1 MLFALTLEARGFSER
16 RPHMTSSRCTLG
28 KRRCSPDRDLLPSTT
43 PNLKSLAMLL
53 TLGVVGFASIAA
65 VTPKE
70 VPADAE
76 RYVRD
81 VAPRGSLQPDEL
93 HLTQLFQQA
102 SKSVVHI
109 TSLRLQR
116 FTRRDVYR
124 VPEGSGSGFVW
135 DTSGHVVT
143 NFHVVQ
149 RGQEFQVVLA
159 DESSWSAE
167 LVGAAPHKDLAVLK
181 IDAPREIL
189 EPMALGSSKDL
200 LVGQNTY
207 AIGNPFGLDQSL
219 TRGVISA
226 LGREIT
232 SRMRTTIYDVIQS
245 DTAVNP
251 GNSGGP
257 LLDSAG
263 RLIGVNT
270 AIFSPSGAS
279 AGISFA
285 VPADTV
291 RRIVPDLIAFGRV
304 QKPVIGFRPYPNNLP
319 RDFPDGVLVAD
330 VPNGTAL
337 ERAGLRGT
345 TERSLGDIIV
355 AVNGRPT
362 PSLADL
368 ESVLE
373 RFRAGDEVQ
382 LTLIRGLGYDGE
394 GGQSVTIETLLQAAD
409 PGKP

>member
-1 MLFALTLEARGFSER
+1 MQNTLIRPALLLVVVAIVAFALGSSNRGIFLAATESAASEAPGARLPAR
-16 RPHMTSSRCTLG
+16 AT
-28 KRRCSPDRDLLPSTT
+28 PSTESAA
-43 PNLKSLAMLL
+43 P
-53 TLGVVGFASIAA
+53 GGRA
-65 VTPKE
+65 VT
-70 VPADAE
+70 
-76 RYVRD
+76 
-81 VAPRGSLQPDEL
+81 PRGSLLPDEI
-93 HLTQLFQQA
+93 HLTQLFAQA

-109 TSLRLQR
+109 TSLRLR
-116 FTRRDVYR
+116 RTFSRDVYR

-135 DTSGHVVT
+135 DDEGHIVT
-143 NFHVVQ
+143 NYHVIQ
-149 RGQEFQVVLA
+149 NGQSFQVVLA
-159 DESSWSAE
+159 DESSWDAK

-181 IDAPREIL
+181 IDAPKSAL
-189 EPMALGSSKDL
+189 VPLDLGSSHDL
-200 LVGQNTY
+200 MVGQSTY

-270 AIFSPSGAS
+270 AIYSPSGAS

-285 VPADTV
+285 TPVDTV
-291 RRIVPDLIAFGRV
+291 RRIVPDLITYGRV
-304 QKPVIGFRPYPNNLP
+304 QKPIIGFRSYTQRLP
-319 RDFPDGVLVAD
+319 RSFPRGVLVIE
-330 VPNGTAL
+330 VPEDSAL

-345 TERSLGDIIV
+345 NETRLGDLIT
-355 AVNGRPT
+355 AVNGRATPT
-362 PSLADL
+362 LPDL

-382 LTLIRGLGYDGE
+382 LTVLRGLSFE
-394 GGQSVTIETLLQAAD
+394 GKGGREITIETRLQA
-409 PGKP
+409 GQERE